1 MAQEAWRA
9 YLELALGATEATRK
23 KATKTVKRLAGK
35 SAVSAEQLQSMVE
48 DLLRTSSTN
57 REALTKL
64 VRYELERA
72 LGAVGLATAEEVGAL
87 TARVRELETKQ
98 RATPVAP
105 PAPEPLKVAK
115 KAVKKAVPGPIY
127 DVGEPLAGTG
137 DVELGASEP
146 AVPPALPPVGS
157 SPLGL
162 RPAVKKA
169 VARKRV
175 ATTTVSNASATTA
188 AVADAAAGPAA
199 SPVTVAKAVAAK
211 NAPAPRKT
219 APGKTAP
226 RKTPAKKAAS

>member
-57 REALTKL
+57 RDALTKL

-72 LGAVGLATAEEVGAL
+72 LSAVGLATAEEVAAL
-87 TARVRELETKQ
+87 TARVRDLETKQ
-98 RATPVAP
+98 RAASAPVPAVSAP
-105 PAPEPLKVAK
+105 VPAAGPAKVAK
-115 KAVKKAVPGPIY
+115 KAVKKAMPGRIY
-127 DVGEPLAGTG
+127 DDGEPLAGGG

-146 AVPPALPPVGS
+146 AAPPV
-157 SPLGL
+157 
-162 RPAVKKA
+162 VKKT

-175 ATTTVSNASATTA
+175 ANTTAPATTA
-188 AVADAAAGPAA
+188 AVAEAAPTKAAPSKAAPAA
-199 SPVTVAKAVAAK
+199 KAAPAKATPTK
-211 NAPAPRKT
+211 RTTSTRRP
-219 APGKTAP
+219 
-226 RKTPAKKAAS
+226 PAKKATS

>member
-1 MAQEAWRA
+1 MEERRDMAQEAWRA

-48 DLLRTSSTN
+48 DVLRTSSTN

-87 TARVRELETKQ
+87 TARVRELETRQ
-98 RATPVAP
+98 RAA
-105 PAPEPLKVAK
+105 APEHLAPVKVAK

-127 DVGEPLAGTG
+127 DAGEPLAGTG

-146 AVPPALPPVGS
+146 AVPPV
-157 SPLGL
+157 
-162 RPAVKKA
+162 VKKT

-175 ATTTVSNASATTA
+175 ANTTVSNASATTA
-188 AVADAAAGPAA
+188 AVADAAAGPAK
-199 SPVTVAKAVAAK
+199 SPAKVAKAVAAK
-211 NAPAPRKT
+211 TAPPTRRAPNKT
-219 APGKTAP
+219 APSRA
-226 RKTPAKKAAS
+226 AKKAAS